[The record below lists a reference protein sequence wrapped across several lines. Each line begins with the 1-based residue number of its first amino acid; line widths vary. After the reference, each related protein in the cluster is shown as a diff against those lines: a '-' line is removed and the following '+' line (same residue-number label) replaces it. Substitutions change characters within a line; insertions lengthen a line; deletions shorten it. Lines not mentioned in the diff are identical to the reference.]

1 MFEDVDNPL
10 PEEEISEPTAEEVAQ
25 TAEQVRHDAQA
36 AAQEAASIPATICVN
51 CGGELAEDPLPDCRR
66 HVG

>member
-1 MFEDVDNPL
+1 MYEDVEAPTL
-10 PEEEISEPTAEEVAQ
+10 EESEPTAEELAQ

-36 AAQEAASIPATICVN
+36 AAQEAASTPPTICVN